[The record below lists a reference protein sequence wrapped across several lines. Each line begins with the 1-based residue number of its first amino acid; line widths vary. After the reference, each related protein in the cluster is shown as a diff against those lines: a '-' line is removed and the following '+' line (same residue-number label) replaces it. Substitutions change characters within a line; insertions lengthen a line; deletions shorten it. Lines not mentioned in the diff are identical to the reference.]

1 MENCEINLTQLGC
14 KSEIDTHSNLEKIV
28 ARLPR
33 YLQADW
39 VREAYALLEKGMIP
53 TFKHLT
59 SYIMKK
65 AKLANSTFG
74 RLIG

>member
-53 TFKHLT
+53 TFKHQL
-59 SYIMKK
+59 
-65 AKLANSTFG
+65 
-74 RLIG
+74 